1 MNDDQIRSALRRGGV
16 LDVVTTAHYDPLLDP
31 EGAEALGVR
40 LADEVQGRGAN
51 AIVVWSGTTDAV
63 LGFIVA
69 RRLGLPVV
77 RFVDDDGLLEIH
89 GAFPPTPR
97 VALVTDAARD
107 EQIVG
112 AKAAVTRQG
121 GELIAVVALVGS
133 ETAVSLTPVV
143 SLLRIDPAGSND
155 E

>member
-1 MNDDQIRSALRRGGV
+1 MNDDQIRSALQRGGV
-16 LDVVTTAHYDPLLDP
+16 PEILAAAHYDPLLDP
-31 EGAEALGVR
+31 EGAEALGIR
-40 LADEVQGRGAN
+40 LADEVRGRGAN
-51 AIVVWSGTTDAV
+51 TIVVWSGATDTV

-77 RFVDDDGLLEIH
+77 RLVDDDGLLEIH
-89 GAFPPTPR
+89 GAFPPTSR
-97 VALVTDAARD
+97 AALVTDLARGD
-107 EQIVG
+107 RIVG

-121 GELIAVVALVGS
+121 GQLIAVVALVGS
-133 ETAVSLTPVV
+133 ETTVSQTPVV